1 VDLSELQVLVRG
13 PGLCDRWVWNNH
25 LALLQ
30 IENNEPYYFAVLRKF
45 KLVPGCSC
53 LNNHPRGCTPCA
65 YGVSAARFNHCD
77 TLANCGHC
85 RRNCT
90 RDWTPTRILSEV
102 RICHA
107 LCVVCPSVT
116 LTALAPFSSQAA
128 GLGRGD
134 HSRRSHFGRDCVRT
148 DDGHRQRQ
156 KEDAAEALRSLQ
168 DGAGC

>member
-1 VDLSELQVLVRG
+1 MDLSELQVLVRG

-77 TLANCGHC
+77 TLANCGHLQEELYKGLDTHSNFERGTHMPC
-85 RRNCT
+85 SVRCLPLCDSDRIGSVFQSSSWPRT
-90 RDWTPTRILSEV
+90 R
-102 RICHA
+102 
-107 LCVVCPSVT
+107 
-116 LTALAPFSSQAA
+116 
-128 GLGRGD
+128 
-134 HSRRSHFGRDCVRT
+134 
-148 DDGHRQRQ
+148 
-156 KEDAAEALRSLQ
+156 
-168 DGAGC
+168 